1 MTPAQEHLGIMTEY
15 SSMTPAEVRKAIERE
30 DFYLARSLRPD
41 VFPQG
46 EHEDATGE
54 SPDIVVR
61 GPDLHYGVEV
71 TGMVTPEEKAQED
84 VRAEVCVRAKARAGL
99 PPGFDIIVVFR
110 RETFIGHVRERERLA
125 RLLVDLVEAKAAVR
139 DHSTKWLEQVT
150 SVGDALTAW
159 VTSVFIHH
167 LPGVPST
174 TWHSQEYWA
183 IGPLLPRDVR
193 QRIAAKEAKLGAY
206 RRRAPK
212 VALLLVISGTSGAE
226 SSHIPLIT
234 RQATYRTNFDT
245 VAILDRMNAD
255 LVLLETSPLT

>member
-1 MTPAQEHLGIMTEY
+1 MTKY

-30 DFYLARSLRPD
+30 DFDLARSLRPD
-41 VFPQG
+41 VFPKG

-71 TGMVTPEEKAQED
+71 TGMVAPEEKAQED
-84 VRAEVCVRAKARAGL
+84 VRADVCARAKARAGL
-99 PPGFDIIVVFR
+99 SPGFHITVVFR
-110 RETFIGHVRERERLA
+110 REVFIGPARERERLA
-125 RLLVDLVEAKAAVR
+125 RLLVDLVEAEAAVR
-139 DHSTKWLEQVT
+139 DHSTKWHVVVR
-150 SVGDALTAW
+150 SVGAALAAW

-167 LPGVPST
+167 LPGVPLT
-174 TWHSQEYWA
+174 TWHSQEYWG
-183 IGPLLPRDVR
+183 IGPLLPQEVR
-193 QRIAAKEAKLGAY
+193 QRIAAKEAKLDAY

-212 VALLLVISGTSGAE
+212 VALLLVISGVSGAE
-226 SSHIPLIT
+226 SGHIPPIT

-255 LVLLETSPLT
+255 LVLLETSPLA